1 MRGLGAPSQIVIAV
15 LSQGCDG
22 DGEGAPRMFN
32 VMMWT
37 KEGGEIMTL
46 SDLSST
52 PCELIQ
58 EAKSMYAC
66 RL

>member
-1 MRGLGAPSQIVIAV
+1 
-15 LSQGCDG
+15 
-22 DGEGAPRMFN
+22 MFN